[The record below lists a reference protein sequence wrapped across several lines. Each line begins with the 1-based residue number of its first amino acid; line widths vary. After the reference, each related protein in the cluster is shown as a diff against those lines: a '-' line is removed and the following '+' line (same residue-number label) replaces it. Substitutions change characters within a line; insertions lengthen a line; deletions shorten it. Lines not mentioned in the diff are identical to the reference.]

1 MTRWLL
7 VALGLGIAGAA
18 LYALV
23 EGGRG
28 PRPLDEIDDASRA
41 RLDRVL
47 RDAEQQERQRP

>member
-18 LYALV
+18 FYTLV

-28 PRPLDEIDDASRA
+28 PRPLDTIDDESRA
-41 RLDRVL
+41 SLDRVL
-47 RDAEQQERQRP
+47 READREERSER